1 MPQPTTSHDPAAS
14 RLDPV
19 TDSTP
24 HRVIL
29 DWQPPDLG
37 RDRRLHRRRL
47 AVGGIVV
54 AVIGIA
60 LGGMAVATDTL
71 GAGQRWESVVA
82 RVDRFLAG
90 PVPDR
95 PTVATVLV
103 TEPPASEPPA
113 SAPPA
118 SEPPASAPPASDA
131 PAVTPE
137 PGSSALPEPTPAPTP
152 TPEPVREPAD
162 FDLIDDPEAFF
173 ASQLTKDWCTPAA
186 LQMVLALHGLV
197 DTSDGVQKKIA
208 ARVGEWEA
216 VSDSL
221 NGKWGP
227 GAMALALDAYGAPGY
242 EVRAFETRQGALRD
256 SARSIQATGAPVILL
271 TWRGAHTWV
280 MTGFRAD
287 ADPSIFRDAHIDGTY
302 ILDPWYP
309 RISSIWGP
317 SDPAGVFQDN
327 AEMERNFL
335 PWKRPEGGYP
345 DRDGLYIT
353 VSPTVPITTG
363 VG

>member
-1 MPQPTTSHDPAAS
+1 MTDP
-14 RLDPV
+14 R
-19 TDSTP
+19 P
-24 HRVIL
+24 HRVIA

-37 RDRRLHRRRL
+37 RGRRLRRRRL
-47 AVGGIVV
+47 AVGAVLV
-54 AVIGIA
+54 AVLGIS

-82 RVDRFLAG
+82 RFDRFLAG

-103 TEPPASEPPA
+103 TEPPASE
-113 SAPPA
+113 S
-118 SEPPASAPPASDA
+118 PASAPPASDA
-131 PAVTPE
+131 PAVTRE
-137 PGSSALPEPTPAPTP
+137 PGSSAAPTLAPTPTP
-152 TPEPVREPAD
+152 TPEPVREAM
-162 FDLIDDPEAFF
+162 DLAITNDPEAYFK
-173 ASQLTKDWCTPAA
+173 SQVDKDWCSPAGV
-186 LQMVLALHGLV
+186 QMVLALHGLI
-197 DTSDGVQKKIA
+197 DTTTDAQKEIA
-208 ARVGEWEA
+208 GRIREWEA

-256 SARSIQATGAPVILL
+256 SARAIQATGAPVVLL

-287 ADPSIFRDAHIDGTY
+287 ADPTTFRDARIDGTY

-327 AEMERNFL
+327 SEMERNFL
-335 PWKRPEGGYP
+335 PWKRPEGRYP
-345 DRDGLYIT
+345 DRDGLFIT
-353 VSPTVPITTG
+353 LAPTIPMAEPAA
-363 VG
+363 